1 MNKIKDFL
9 TDPKNRN
16 YVYGVARA
24 VIALLVV
31 SGFLIPGLD
40 ETIMVLI
47 GALLGLG
54 TNELAKRNVQGQT
67 EETEIEGL
75 GE

>member
-1 MNKIKDFL
+1 MQKIRAFL
-9 TDPKNRN
+9 TNPKNRN
-16 YVYGVARA
+16 YIYGVARA

-31 SGFLIPGLD
+31 SGFLVPGLD

-54 TNELAKRNVQGQT
+54 TNELAKHNVNAEQVH
-67 EETEIEGL
+67 EEGL

>member
-1 MNKIKDFL
+1 MQKVKAFL
-9 TDPKNRN
+9 AEPRNRN
-16 YVYGVARA
+16 YIYGVARA

-31 SGFLIPGLD
+31 SGFLVPGLD

-54 TNELAKRNVQGQT
+54 TNELAKHNVTPEEQPEDEAVT
-67 EETEIEGL
+67 E
-75 GE
+75 

>member
-1 MNKIKDFL
+1 MQKIKAYL
-9 TDPKNRN
+9 AEPKNRN
-16 YVYGVARA
+16 YIYGVARA

-47 GALLGLG
+47 GALLGFG
-54 TNELAKRNVQGQT
+54 TNELAKRNVNPEQT
-67 EETEIEGL
+67 EDEAVTE
-75 GE
+75 

>member
-1 MNKIKDFL
+1 MTKIKDFL
-9 TDPKNRN
+9 SVPRNRK
-16 YVYGVARA
+16 YIYGVARA

-31 SGFLIPGLD
+31 SGFLVPGLD

-54 TNELAKRNVQGQT
+54 TNELAKHNVNPEQVY
-67 EETEIEGL
+67 EEEGL
-75 GE
+75 

>member
-1 MNKIKDFL
+1 MQKIKAFL
-9 TDPKNRN
+9 ANPKNRD
-16 YVYGVARA
+16 YIYGVARA

-47 GALLGLG
+47 GALLGFG
-54 TNELAKRNVQGQT
+54 TNELAKRNVNPEQT
-67 EETEIEGL
+67 EDEAVTE
-75 GE
+75 